1 MPDQAASSAIS
12 PSSLRWLFLDLNS
25 FFASVEQQVNEKL
38 RGRPVAVVPVMTD
51 HTCAI
56 AASREAKK
64 FGVKT
69 GTMVG
74 DAKKMCPGIVLVL
87 ARHDLYVEF
96 HHKIIEEVERH
107 FPVHAVCSIDEVAL
121 KLDPPRQPLEKALD
135 LARRIKRGLLENIG
149 EVTTCSIGIAP
160 NRFLGKVASDLK
172 KPDGLEVIHM
182 HDMPGRL
189 LHLELRDLPGIG
201 RNMEPRLHRENI
213 RTLLD
218 LWNAPPQVL
227 HAAWGGV
234 GGDRFWQQLH
244 GGELDDLP
252 TERRT
257 IGHSHVLAPEFRKPP
272 EAAIVAKRLVL
283 KAASRMRRLE
293 YRTTGMSVSV
303 RSEERSRGEAHLR
316 FPAVSDSFA
325 LARIMDRLWLD
336 CLGQVGWNR
345 VKKISVT
352 LHGLESWDAPE
363 QLDLFPELGSPV
375 SADKGRRDRLSKIM
389 DDLNQ
394 HYGRDSI
401 ALGFAP
407 DSVKSFS
414 GTKIAFTRIPDREE
428 FKE

>member
-201 RNMEPRLHRENI
+201 RNMERRLNRAGI
-213 RTLLD
+213 DDLRTLMSFPPKQLRAVWGS
-218 LWNAPPQVL
+218 LW
-227 HAAWGGV
+227 
-234 GGDRFWQQLH
+234 
-244 GGELDDLP
+244 GERMWYYLRGYDLP
-252 TERRT
+252 DPETGRRS
-257 IGHSHVLAPEFRKPP
+257 IGHSHVLAPEMRPP
-272 EAAIVAKRLVL
+272 EQAHIIARRLTM
-283 KAASRMRRLE
+283 KAAARLRRIGYYAEKFSL
-293 YRTTGMSVSV
+293 SV
-303 RSEERSRGEAHLR
+303 RIEDGPRLSFEAACA
-316 FPAVSDSFA
+316 PARDSF
-325 LARIMDRLWLD
+325 LFLNLLEQLWRILLRDTGR
-336 CLGQVGWNR
+336 R
-345 VKKISVT
+345 RIKKIGVV
-352 LHGLESWDAPE
+352 LHGLVPE
-363 QLDLFPELGSPV
+363 ADVHIQPDLFALP
-375 SADKGRRDRLSKIM
+375 AAAAATTRRREEISQAIDRLNRKF
-389 DDLNQ
+389 
-394 HYGRDSI
+394 GRD
-401 ALGFAP
+401 AVLLGMTGGQE
-407 DSVKSFS
+407 KSAT
-414 GTKIAFTRIPDREE
+414 GTKIAFTRIPDVEE
-428 FKE
+428 FLE

>member
-1 MPDQAASSAIS
+1 MSAPAASLS
-12 PSSLRWLFLDLNS
+12 PAPLLQWLFLDLNS
-25 FFASVEQQVNEKL
+25 YFASVEQQVNEKL

-51 HTCAI
+51 YTCAI

-69 GTMVG
+69 GTMIG
-74 DAKKMCPGIVLVL
+74 DAKKMCPGIALVL

-107 FPVHAVCSIDEVAL
+107 FPVHAVCSIDEMAL

-135 LARRIKRGLLENIG
+135 LARRIKSGLRENVG
-149 EVTTCSIGIAP
+149 EVTTCSIGIAA
-160 NRFLGKVASDLK
+160 NRFLGKVASDLH

-189 LHLELRDLPGIG
+189 RHLELRDLPGIG
-201 RNMEPRLHRENI
+201 RNMEPRLNQENI
-213 RTLLD
+213 RTFLD
-218 LWNAPPQVL
+218 LWNATPQML

-234 GGDRFWQQLH
+234 GGDRFWRQLH

-257 IGHSHVLAPEFRKPP
+257 IGHSHVLAPEFRRPQ

-293 YRTTGMSVSV
+293 YRASEMSVSV
-303 RSEERSRGEAHLR
+303 RAENRARGEAHLR

-325 LARIMDRLWLD
+325 LARIMDRLWFD
-336 CLGQVGWNR
+336 CLRQTGPGR

-363 QLDLFPELGSPV
+363 QLDLFPALGSPV
-375 SADKGRRDRLSKIM
+375 AASKDRRDRLSRIM

-401 ALGFAP
+401 ALGFLP
-407 DSVKSFS
+407 DAVKTFS